1 MKLQVK
7 RNKLEVNVEA
17 DAKSVI
23 EKKMELNSKR
33 KTRYQ
38 IKQEEKRKNLEL
50 QHKLDMQ
57 KTKWIFVSI
66 STVFVVCIGILI
78 VGGLFGWL

>member
-17 DAKSVI
+17 DAKSII
-23 EKKMELNSKR
+23 EKKMDLKSKK

-38 IKQEEKRKNLEL
+38 IRQEEKRKNAEL
-50 QHKLDMQ
+50 QYELDTK
-57 KTKWIFVSI
+57 KTKWTFIAIGAVFIF
-66 STVFVVCIGILI
+66 CIGILI
-78 VGGLFGWL
+78 LGGIFGWL

>member
-17 DAKSVI
+17 DAKSII
-23 EKKMELNSKR
+23 EKKMDLKSKK

-38 IKQEEKRKNLEL
+38 IRQEEKTLNFS
-50 QHKLDMQ
+50 MN
-57 KTKWIFVSI
+57 
-66 STVFVVCIGILI
+66 
-78 VGGLFGWL
+78 

>member
-17 DAKSVI
+17 DAKSII
-23 EKKMELNSKR
+23 EKKMDLKSKK

-38 IKQEEKRKNLEL
+38 IRQEEKRKNAEL
-50 QHKLDMQ
+50 QYELDTK
-57 KTKWIFVSI
+57 KTKS
-66 STVFVVCIGILI
+66 L
-78 VGGLFGWL
+78 